1 MGAPKGNGVDLG
13 SSQHWADSIVAK
25 YPHTINSTDDVP
37 DATLIYRRVLSSQ
50 PDTSV
55 TVVTIGFLTNL
66 NNLLKSEPDSISPL
80 NGMDLV
86 RKKVKLL
93 VSMAGTFPSGKEFNV
108 YMDSLSSEYVFNNW
122 PGRIIFTGFEIG

>member
-1 MGAPKGNGVDLG
+1 M
-13 SSQHWADSIVAK
+13 
-25 YPHTINSTDDVP
+25 
-37 DATLIYRRVLSSQ
+37 
-50 PDTSV
+50 

-93 VSMAGTFPSGKEFNV
+93 VSMAGTYPSGKEFNV

-122 PGRIIFTGFEIG
+122 PGRIIFTGFEIGWEIRTGLRLIKSDIQNSPVKDVFRISIPLSAEDKDGRMSWDEQLSL